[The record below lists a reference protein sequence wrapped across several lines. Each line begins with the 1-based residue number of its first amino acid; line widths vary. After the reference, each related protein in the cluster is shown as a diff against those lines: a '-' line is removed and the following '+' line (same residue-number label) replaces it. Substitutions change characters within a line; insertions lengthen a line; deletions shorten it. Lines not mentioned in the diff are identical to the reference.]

1 MLCGG
6 GGVPVHQELDGDLE
20 GTSRPDQAQMGRA
33 CPWGPVAPPRAPSSL
48 PLSPTLAGGR
58 ASNDP
63 PASALTAPSTLNA
76 LSPLNQLPPPGPAPG
91 SSSLRQ
97 SSLTPAP
104 GACLPPAYTILGV
117 SPSGWG
123 HVKALRAYALL
134 LLTLSI
140 ILYWLQVR

>member
-20 GTSRPDQAQMGRA
+20 GTSRPDQAQTGLGL
-33 CPWGPVAPPRAPSSL
+33 PLGTGGSTQSSL
-48 PLSPTLAGGR
+48 FPPPQPHSD
-58 ASNDP
+58 NDL

-76 LSPLNQLPPPGPAPG
+76 LPPLNQLPPPGPAPG

-123 HVKALRAYALL
+123 HLKALRAYTLL